1 MTATY
6 LKSQIQKALENV
18 PEHQLQHVLSYLQE
32 LQKDTSSE
40 SVKEH
45 YLKKILTEDSELL
58 KKLAQWLV

>member
-58 KKLAQWLV
+58 KKLAQ